1 MSKTYTQS
9 INGVKVTVTE
19 SSGTTYYKTQDEMV
33 QFKQFKNENNRI
45 VMKGEAYGRE
55 AAETLRRLFP
65 KMELSDYRGASDDDG
80 APDDFP
86 CYEFYRVEK

>member
-19 SSGTTYYKTQDEMV
+19 SDGTTYYKTQDEMV

-55 AAETLRRLFP
+55 AAETARRMFP
-65 KMELSDYRGASDDDG
+65 KMEFSDYQGASYDDG
-80 APDDFP
+80 AGDFE